1 MNLNFNIKLADG
13 YSSNSQIARILTEN
27 WVKENSYCP
36 CCGNLP
42 LNEFENNRPVA
53 DFYCKSCSEEFEL
66 KSKNGNLTNTITDG
80 AYSTMIE
87 RINSNQ
93 NPNFFFLTYTKQ
105 WTVNN
110 FLIIPKQFFTT
121 DIIIKRKPLAQT
133 ARRAGWIGCNIDIS
147 NVAEAGKVF
156 LVKNS
161 ELIDRAIVKNSFKKT
176 LFIRNQSFDSK
187 GWILDIMLC
196 VDSIPKD
203 VFTLDD
209 VYKFE
214 NKLKLKYPN
223 NNFIKDKIRQQL
235 QVLRDKGIIEFSGRG
250 NYKKIINGKV

>member
-1 MNLNFNIKLADG
+1 MNLNFNIKIADG

-53 DFYCKSCSEEFEL
+53 DFYCNKCSEEFEL

-147 NVAEAGKVF
+147 NVADAGKVF

-161 ELIDRAIVKNSFKKT
+161 ELIDRTIVENSFKKT
-176 LFIRNQSFDSK
+176 LFIRSQSFDSK

-196 VDSIPKD
+196 VDSIPKN
-203 VFTLDD
+203 VFTLED

-235 QVLRDKGIIEFSGRG
+235 QVLRDKGIIEFISRG
-250 NYKKIINGKV
+250 NYKKI

>member
-53 DFYCKSCSEEFEL
+53 DFYCNKCSEEFEL

-147 NVAEAGKVF
+147 NVADAGKVF

-161 ELIDRAIVKNSFKKT
+161 ELIDRTIVENSFKKT
-176 LFIRNQSFDSK
+176 LFIRSQSFDSK

-196 VDSIPKD
+196 VDSIPKN
-203 VFTLDD
+203 VFTLED

-223 NNFIKDKIRQQL
+223 NNFLLEIL
-235 QVLRDKGIIEFSGRG
+235 
-250 NYKKIINGKV
+250 YHH

>member
-53 DFYCKSCSEEFEL
+53 DFFCNNCSEEFEL

-147 NVAEAGKVF
+147 NVADAGKVF

-161 ELIDRAIVKNSFKKT
+161 ELIDRTIVENSFKKT
-176 LFIRNQSFDSK
+176 LFIRSQSFDSK

-196 VDSIPKD
+196 VDSIPKN
-203 VFTLDD
+203 VFTLED

-235 QVLRDKGIIEFSGRG
+235 QVLRDKGIIEFISRG
-250 NYKKIINGKV
+250 NYKKI

>member
-1 MNLNFNIKLADG
+1 MNLNFNTKLANG

-53 DFYCKSCSEEFEL
+53 DFYCNSCSEEFEL

-121 DIIIKRKPLAQT
+121 DIIIKRKPLAET

-161 ELIDRAIVKNSFKKT
+161 ELIDRTIVENSFKKT
-176 LFIRNQSFDSK
+176 LFIRSQSFDSK

-203 VFTLDD
+203 VFTLED

-214 NKLKLKYPN
+214 NKLKLKYSN

-235 QVLRDKGIIEFSGRG
+235 QVLRDKGIIEFISRG
-250 NYKKIINGKV
+250 NYKKI

>member
-53 DFYCKSCSEEFEL
+53 DFFCNNCSEEFEL

-147 NVAEAGKVF
+147 NVADAGKVF

-161 ELIDRAIVKNSFKKT
+161 ELIDRTIVENSFKKT
-176 LFIRNQSFDSK
+176 LFIRSQSFDSK

-196 VDSIPKD
+196 VDSIPKN
-203 VFTLDD
+203 VFTLED

-235 QVLRDKGIIEFSGRG
+235 QVLRDKGIIEFISSG
-250 NYKKIINGKV
+250 NYKKI